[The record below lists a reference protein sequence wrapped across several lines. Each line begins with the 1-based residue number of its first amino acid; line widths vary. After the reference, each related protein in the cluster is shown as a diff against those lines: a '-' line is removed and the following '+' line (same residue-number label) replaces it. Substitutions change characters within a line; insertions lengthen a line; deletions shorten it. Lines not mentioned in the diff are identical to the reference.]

1 MKKKIYNFILLER
14 GEGRR
19 KAMASFSDYIKEF
32 EQSKD
37 KAREDL
43 DEQIWILKDN
53 IDLRIEELKCAK
65 EYFKLYDYLYI
76 MICLR
81 SARNK
86 LSEAQDIISGW
97 TPVNEEDIPEDEI
110 FKGED
115 NDED

>member
-1 MKKKIYNFILLER
+1 
-14 GEGRR
+14 
-19 KAMASFSDYIKEF
+19 MASFNDYIKEGI
-32 EQSKD
+32 QCKIDKD
-37 KAREDL
+37 TEEAIKEVFGKESEARENL
-43 DEQIWILKDN
+43 DEQIWTLKDN

-97 TPVNEEDIPEDEI
+97 TPVNAEDIPEDEI
-110 FKGED
+110 FKGDD